1 MARDLLISEDISIL
15 DKIHLNL
22 PVTYED
28 LGKDRIG
35 IATVTEIGICEHDYA
50 MSPCS
55 RHGDCE
61 TCKELVC
68 IKGLES
74 SLGILKQREIQL
86 TEQLSKAKE
95 HHRIGV
101 FGADRWISNLGWRL
115 THIKTKI
122 KFLENSEIPNG
133 SLLRIP
139 DEYDPSPVK
148 LALQEK
154 GMDIDLQ
161 KPETA
166 RLDDD
171 LYRLME
177 L

>member
-1 MARDLLISEDISIL
+1 MF
-15 DKIHLNL
+15 
-22 PVTYED
+22 
-28 LGKDRIG
+28 
-35 IATVTEIGICEHDYA
+35 
-50 MSPCS
+50 
-55 RHGDCE
+55 
-61 TCKELVC
+61 
-68 IKGLES
+68 
-74 SLGILKQREIQL
+74 
-86 TEQLSKAKE
+86 
-95 HHRIGV
+95 
-101 FGADRWISNLGWRL
+101 FGADRWISNLWWRL

-133 SLLRIP
+133 SLLRMP

-154 GMDIDLQ
+154 GMDIDIQ

-166 RLDDD
+166 KLDDE